1 MPMPAKH
8 LAQAQAQAQA
18 QALMMP
24 PGRAAEGK

>member
-8 LAQAQAQAQA
+8 LAQAQAQA

>member
-1 MPMPAKH
+1 MPAKH
-8 LAQAQAQAQA
+8 LAQAQA